1 MQIEEA
7 IRTRT
12 GRSAPC
18 FAGGGLEREM
28 GPWRIFAETRA
39 KITLSDYG
47 SREFSPGIQL
57 PTTVGIGRSVGRVDL
72 SALRLDRSGPDLLP
86 WTPDHSRY
94 LTLPTGRGLGAG
106 TIHASAA
113 GLWTAMT
120 AEGLEPGDPF
130 FVGPTVWLGLTD
142 WLSVHAGFWPLR
154 MPDDLRSPIHQ
165 DGQIAGGA
173 EVTLPLERWSISGGA
188 QLTHPRRNEFGR
200 TISESVFYG
209 MGYRE
214 TAAGDT
220 RSARGGAAFPA
231 AAGGAGGQATD
242 S

>member
-1 MQIEEA
+1 
-7 IRTRT
+7 
-12 GRSAPC
+12 
-18 FAGGGLEREM
+18 
-28 GPWRIFAETRA
+28 
-39 KITLSDYG
+39 
-47 SREFSPGIQL
+47 
-57 PTTVGIGRSVGRVDL
+57 
-72 SALRLDRSGPDLLP
+72 
-86 WTPDHSRY
+86 
-94 LTLPTGRGLGAG
+94 
-106 TIHASAA
+106 
-113 GLWTAMT
+113 MT

-130 FVGPTVWLGLTD
+130 FVRPTLWLGITD

-214 TAAGDT
+214 TAAGGYTLGTGWRGFPSGGGRRGWTGEWIPDGRGAPAT
-220 RSARGGAAFPA
+220 APPVGGSGGGAHRGGVRQAPARVRTGIAGLSVEASYRCVLGVAMGVGGRCAGPNVTAAYRLELP
-231 AAGGAGGQATD
+231 GLR
-242 S
+242 